1 MRLAVEVSTCSAER
15 TGIGYYT
22 EHFVDALIA
31 TRSADDDVVLI
42 SNGKPAPELYDRWR
56 DRLRIGGVPVR
67 AIWMQ
72 RDVNRLLVDNG
83 ADFAMFPNYLAP
95 INVACPFV
103 NVVHDLAIIR
113 TPEFFNFGKLALQR
127 PLLPWIVRRAAAVGT
142 VSAASRRDI
151 AELLSVPEHRVL
163 MLPGAPHPA
172 CAVPSESEIARVRQV
187 YGLSRRYIVSVGTLE
202 PRKNLPTLLRAFDRL
217 RARAG
222 TPTADLDLVVIG
234 GRGWR
239 DRELRAEIATRLAS
253 GRLHTLG
260 YVPENDL
267 VALYGGAEALAY
279 PSHFEGFGLPVVEA
293 MACGTPVVATDV
305 PALRE
310 VAGGAATL
318 VPLNDEAALAD
329 AVAALVADPAARAA
343 ARARGLTRAAMFS
356 WEASAERLWHFARD
370 TVAARSHWVARA
382 GGNGKAANGTKATN
396 GSALPPGPA
405 AAKGGAG
412 IPVVGDDPQWAILAT
427 VVYADL
433 FDAPISVDEIAR
445 TCLGA
450 RLTPAEVRSR
460 LTTPPLSDLV
470 KVDSTDAVTLRGR
483 EDLVAVREDGIR
495 RTAELLERHHKVIGA
510 LASLPFVRMLALSGG
525 TAHRNA
531 RGGDD
536 IDLFV
541 VATAGRAYTAYTMLF
556 LASYLTRRRGILC
569 PNYLVDENHLQ
580 IAYHHDLFTAHQA
593 ISLVPIA
600 GLPTFDA
607 FVRANEEWVRRFY
620 PAYLPRAPG
629 ATLTTSPVQRWAE
642 NLFRWTLGD
651 QVERL
656 LSVGWRYHLGRR
668 AASAPRP
675 DLVLDPGILKLHL
688 SDHRRRV
695 LDQFAT
701 RLNAFRERW
710 RPQEHEQEEKAGQ

>member
-1 MRLAVEVSTCSAER
+1 MRLAVEVSTCSADR

-22 EHFVDALIA
+22 EHFVDGLLA
-31 TRSADDDVVLI
+31 TRAAGDDVVLI

-56 DRLRIGGVPVR
+56 DHLRIGGIPVR

-72 RDVNRLLVDNG
+72 RDANRLLVDSG
-83 ADFAMFPNYLAP
+83 ADFAMFPNYVAP
-95 INVACPFV
+95 LNVVCPFV

-113 TPEFFNFGKLALQR
+113 MPQFFNIGKLASQR
-127 PLLPWIVRRAAAVGT
+127 PLLPWVVRRAAAVGT

-151 AELLSVPEHRVL
+151 TELLGVPEHRVL

-172 CAVPSESEIARVRQV
+172 CRVPSDADVARVRQA
-187 YGLSRRYIVSVGTLE
+187 YGLNRRYVISVGTLE

-217 RARAG
+217 RARTG
-222 TPTADLDLVVIG
+222 TPTEDLDLVVIG

-239 DRELRAEIATRLAS
+239 DGEPKAEIAARKAS

-260 YVPENDL
+260 YVPEQDL
-267 VALYGGAEALAY
+267 VALYGGAEVLAY

-293 MACGTPVVATDV
+293 MACGTPVVTTDV

-310 VAGGAATL
+310 VSGGAAVL
-318 VPLNDEAALAD
+318 VPLGDEMALAD
-329 AVAALVADPAARAA
+329 AVATIVGDPQARSAARAKGL
-343 ARARGLTRAAMFS
+343 ARAATFS
-356 WEASAERLWHFARD
+356 WEGSAEQLWRFARE
-370 TVAARSHWVARA
+370 TVVGRKEWVAARKSSTSTS
-382 GGNGKAANGTKATN
+382 AATSTITSASA
-396 GSALPPGPA
+396 SAL
-405 AAKGGAG
+405 KRELEVGGRSG
-412 IPVVGDDPQWAILAT
+412 EWSILAT

-433 FDAPISVDEIAR
+433 FDAPISVEEVAR
-445 TCLGA
+445 TALGV
-450 RLTPAEVRSR
+450 RLSPDEVRKR
-460 LTTPPLSDLV
+460 VGAPPLSDLL
-470 KVDSTDAVTLRGR
+470 TLNAEGILTLRGR
-483 EDLVAVREDGIR
+483 EDLVALREDGVR
-495 RTAELLERHHKVIGA
+495 RTAALLDQHHKVIGA
-510 LASLPFVRMLALSGG
+510 LASLPYVRMLALSGG
-525 TAHRNA
+525 TAHKNA

-569 PNYLVDENHLQ
+569 PNYLVDENHLR

-600 GLPTFDA
+600 GMDTFDA
-607 FVRANEEWVRRFY
+607 FVRANDEWVRTFY
-620 PAYLPRAPG
+620 PAYLPRPPG
-629 ATLTTSPVQRWAE
+629 ATLAPSRWQR
-642 NLFRWTLGD
+642 L
-651 QVERL
+651 VERAL
-656 LSVGWRYHLGRR
+656 SWPVGDEIERMLSVGWRYHLGRR

-695 LDQFAT
+695 LESFAK
-701 RLNAFRERW
+701 RLRTFGERW
-710 RPQEHEQEEKAGQ
+710 AAPEARQ

>member
-22 EHFVDALIA
+22 EHFVDALLA
-31 TRSADDDVVLI
+31 TRSAGDEVVLI
-42 SNGKPAPELYDRWR
+42 SNGKPAPELYERWR
-56 DRLRIGGVPVR
+56 DQLRVGGVPVR

-72 RDVNRLLVDNG
+72 RDVNRMIAENG

-95 INVACPFV
+95 LNVVCPFV

-113 TPEFFNFGKLALQR
+113 TPEFFNLGKLAIQR
-127 PLLPWIVRRAAAVGT
+127 PLLPLIVRRAAAVGT
-142 VSAASRRDI
+142 VSAASSRDI
-151 AELLSVPEHRVL
+151 TALLGVPEHRVL

-172 CAVPSESEIARVRQV
+172 CGVPPESEIARVRRA
-187 YGLSRRYIVSVGTLE
+187 YGLDRRYVVSVGTLE

-222 TPTADLDLVVIG
+222 TADLDLVVIG

-253 GRLHTLG
+253 GRLHALG
-260 YVPENDL
+260 YVPEKDL
-267 VALYGGAEALAY
+267 VALYGGAEVLAY
-279 PSHFEGFGLPVVEA
+279 PSHFEGFGLPMVEA

-310 VAGGAATL
+310 VSGGAAVL
-318 VPLNDEAALAD
+318 VPLGDELALAD
-329 AVAALVADPAARAA
+329 AVAEVVSNPGAHAA
-343 ARARGLTRAAMFS
+343 ARARGLARAATFS
-356 WEASAERLWHFARD
+356 WTASAETLWRFARE
-370 TVAARSHWVARA
+370 TVASRSHWVARVR
-382 GGNGKAANGTKATN
+382 ANGAGATTSAAAAASTN
-396 GSALPPGPA
+396 GE
-405 AAKGGAG
+405 GA
-412 IPVVGDDPQWAILAT
+412 VSVGAEDPDWAILAT

-433 FDAPISVDEIAR
+433 FDAPISIEEVAR
-445 TCLGA
+445 TCLGVQMSA
-450 RLTPAEVRSR
+450 ADVRGRVSAA
-460 LTTPPLSDLV
+460 PLSDLL
-470 KVDSTDAVTLRGR
+470 TLHGNGIITLRGR
-483 EDLVAVREDGIR
+483 EDLVPLRENGVR
-495 RTAELLERHHKVIGA
+495 RTAELLERHHGVIGA

-525 TAHRNA
+525 TAHKNA

-556 LASYLTRRRGILC
+556 LASTLTRRRGIVC
-569 PNYLVDENHLQ
+569 PNYLVDENHLR

-600 GLPTFDA
+600 GLDTFDA
-607 FVRANEEWVRRFY
+607 FVRANEAWVRTFY
-620 PAYLPRAPG
+620 PAYLPRPPG
-629 ATLTTSPVQRWAE
+629 ATLTSSRLQRVAE
-642 NLFRWTLGD
+642 GALRWSLGD
-651 QVERL
+651 QLERL
-656 LSVGWRYHLGRR
+656 LSIGWRFHLGRR

-695 LDQFAT
+695 MDKFAG
-701 RLNAFRERW
+701 RLRTLRERW
-710 RPQEHEQEEKAGQ
+710 GAADARQ

>member
-1 MRLAVEVSTCSAER
+1 MFAPAMRLAVEVSTCSADR

-22 EHFVDALIA
+22 EHFVDALLA
-31 TRSADDDVVLI
+31 TRAVGDDLILI

-56 DRLRIGGVPVR
+56 DHLRIGGVPVR

-72 RDVNRLLVDNG
+72 RDANRLLVESG
-83 ADFAMFPNYLAP
+83 ADFAMFPNYIAP
-95 INVACPFV
+95 LNVVCPFV

-113 TPEFFNFGKLALQR
+113 MPEFFNIGKRASQR
-127 PLLPWIVRRAAAVGT
+127 PLLPLIVRRAAAVGT

-151 AELLSVPEHRVL
+151 VELLGVPEHRVL

-172 CAVPSESEIARVRQV
+172 CRVPLPAEVERVRRA
-187 YGLSRRYIVSVGTLE
+187 YGLPRRYIVSVGTLE

-217 RARAG
+217 R
-222 TPTADLDLVVIG
+222 TQPETADLDLVVIG

-239 DRELRAEIATRLAS
+239 DRELRAEIASRLAS

-260 YVPENDL
+260 YVPEGDL
-267 VALYGGAEALAY
+267 VALYGGAEVLAY

-293 MACGTPVVATDV
+293 MACGTPVVTTDV

-310 VAGGAATL
+310 VSGGAAVL
-318 VPLNDEAALAD
+318 VPLGDERALAD
-329 AVAALVADPAARAA
+329 AVANMVGDPTARAA
-343 ARARGLTRAAMFS
+343 ARAAGLARAKTFS
-356 WEASAERLWHFARD
+356 WEASAEHLWRFARD
-370 TVAARSHWVARA
+370 TVAARSHWVARK
-382 GGNGKAANGTKATN
+382 GNGKANGTAST
-396 GSALPPGPA
+396 GAPA
-405 AAKGGAG
+405 STPTTTGEIKVEVA
-412 IPVVGDDPQWAILAT
+412 GDDPKWSILAT
-427 VVYADL
+427 VVYADM
-433 FDAPISVDEIAR
+433 FDAPISVEEVAR

-450 RLTPAEVRSR
+450 QLSPADVRERVSA
-460 LTTPPLSDLV
+460 PPLVDLLTL
-470 KVDSTDAVTLRGR
+470 DGAGMLTLRGR
-483 EDLVAVREDGIR
+483 EQLVALRDDGIR
-495 RTAELLERHHKVIGA
+495 RTAELLERHHTVMGA

-525 TAHRNA
+525 TAHKNA

-556 LASYLTRRRGILC
+556 LASTVTRRRGILC
-569 PNYLVDENHLQ
+569 PNYLVDENHLR

-600 GLPTFDA
+600 GLETFDA
-607 FVRANEEWVRRFY
+607 FVRANEAWVRAFY
-620 PAYLPRAPG
+620 PSYQPRPPG
-629 ATLTTSPVQRWAE
+629 TTLRPSLLQRLAE
-642 NLFRWTLGD
+642 SVLRSSVGD
-651 QVERL
+651 EIERL
-656 LSVGWRYHLGRR
+656 LSIGWRFHLGRR

-695 LDQFAT
+695 LQTFAG
-701 RLNAFRERW
+701 RLHALRERW
-710 RPQEHEQEEKAGQ
+710 SAPEARQ

>member
-31 TRSADDDVVLI
+31 TRSPGDEIVLI
-42 SNGKPAPELYDRWR
+42 NNAKPAPELYDRWH
-56 DRLRIGGVPVR
+56 DQLRIGGVPVR

-72 RDVNRLLVDNG
+72 RDVNRMLVENG
-83 ADFAMFPNYLAP
+83 ADFALFPNYLAP
-95 INVACPFV
+95 LNVACPFA

-113 TPEFFNFGKLALQR
+113 TPQFFNLGKLALQR
-127 PLLPWIVRRAAAVGT
+127 PLLPLVVRRAAAVGT

-151 AELLSVPEHRVL
+151 IELLGVPEHRIL

-172 CAVPSESEIARVRQV
+172 CRVPPESEIARVRKT
-187 YGLSRRYIVSVGTLE
+187 YGLDRRYVVSVGTLE

-217 RARAG
+217 RAHAG

-239 DRELRAEIATRLAS
+239 DGELRAEIASRLAS
-253 GRLHTLG
+253 GRLHILG

-267 VALYGGAEALAY
+267 VALYGGAEVLAY

-310 VAGGAATL
+310 VAGGAAEL
-318 VPLNDEAALAD
+318 VPVGDANALAD
-329 AVAALVADPAARAA
+329 AVAEIVSNPAARAA

-356 WEASAERLWHFARD
+356 WEASAERLWAFARE
-370 TVAARSHWVARA
+370 TVAARAHWVGARGA
-382 GGNGKAANGTKATN
+382 QKANGATRT
-396 GSALPPGPA
+396 GTA
-405 AAKGGAG
+405 A
-412 IPVVGDDPQWAILAT
+412 PREVVVTVEGEDPDWAILAT
-427 VVYADL
+427 VVYADM
-433 FDAPISVDEIAR
+433 FDAPITIDEVAR

-450 RLTPAEVRSR
+450 RLSPADVRAR
-460 LTTPPLSDLV
+460 VETAPLAELLA
-470 KVDSTDAVTLRGR
+470 TDAAGTLTLRGR
-483 EDLVAVREDGIR
+483 EELVALRDDGVR
-495 RTAELLERHHKVIGA
+495 RTAELLERHHGVIGA

-525 TAHRNA
+525 TAHKNA

-569 PNYLVDENHLQ
+569 PNYLVDEDHLR

-600 GLPTFDA
+600 GLETFDA
-607 FVRANEEWVRRFY
+607 FVRANDAWVRGFY
-620 PAYLPRAPG
+620 PAYLPRPPG
-629 ATLTTSPVQRWAE
+629 ATLKSSPLQRVAE
-642 NLFRWTLGD
+642 RLLRWSLGERI
-651 QVERL
+651 ERL
-656 LSVGWRYHLGRR
+656 LSVGWRFHLGRR

-695 LDQFAT
+695 LGKFAE
-701 RLNAFRERW
+701 RLDALRERW
-710 RPQEHEQEEKAGQ
+710 AAPEARR

>member
-22 EHFVDALIA
+22 EHFVDALLA
-31 TRSADDDVVLI
+31 TRAPGDEVVLI
-42 SNGKPAPELYDRWR
+42 SNGKPAPELYERWR
-56 DRLRIGGVPVR
+56 DQLRIGGVPVR

-72 RDVNRLLVDNG
+72 RDVNRLLADNG
-83 ADFAMFPNYLAP
+83 ADFALFPNYLAP
-95 INVACPFV
+95 INVVCPFA

-113 TPEFFNFGKLALQR
+113 MPEFFNFGKLALQR
-127 PLLPWIVRRAAAVGT
+127 PLLPLVVRRAAAVAT
-142 VSAASRRDI
+142 VSQASARDI
-151 AELLSVPEHRVL
+151 IELLGVPEHRIL

-172 CAVPSESEIARVRQV
+172 CRVPPESEIARVRAQ
-187 YGLSRRYIVSVGTLE
+187 YGLHRRYIVSVGTLE

-217 RARAG
+217 RARTG

-239 DRELRAEIATRLAS
+239 DRELRAELATRLAS

-260 YVPENDL
+260 YVPETDL
-267 VALYGGAEALAY
+267 VALYGGAEVLAY

-293 MACGTPVVATDV
+293 MACGTPVVTTDV

-310 VAGGAATL
+310 VSGGAAVL
-318 VPLNDEAALAD
+318 VPLGDEAALAE
-329 AVAALVADPAARAA
+329 AVAAFVGDAEKRAA
-343 ARARGLTRAAMFS
+343 ARVRGLARAAMFS
-356 WEASAERLWHFARD
+356 WEGSAERLWRFARD
-370 TVAARSHWVARA
+370 TVGTRA
-382 GGNGKAANGTKATN
+382 SQYRHTTAKT
-396 GSALPPGPA
+396 SAPA
-405 AAKGGAG
+405 ATPASTGTSTLGSVGAG
-412 IPVVGDDPQWAILAT
+412 EEDPAWAILAT

-433 FDAPISVDEIAR
+433 FDAPITVEEVAR

-450 RLTPAEVRSR
+450 RLTTADVRAR
-460 LTTPPLSDLV
+460 IEAAPLADLLTLDPSG
-470 KVDSTDAVTLRGR
+470 AITLRGR
-483 EDLVAVREDGIR
+483 EELVARREDGIQ
-495 RTAELLERHHKVIGA
+495 RTAQLIERHEKVIGA

-569 PNYLVDENHLQ
+569 PNYLVDENHLR

-600 GLPTFDA
+600 GLDTFDA
-607 FVRANEEWVRRFY
+607 FVRANETWVRQFY
-620 PAYLPRAPG
+620 PAYLPRPPG
-629 ATLTTSPVQRWAE
+629 AKLSSSPLQRVAE
-642 NLFRWTLGD
+642 RALGWSLGD
-651 QVERL
+651 EIERL
-656 LSVGWRYHLGRR
+656 LSVGWRFHLGRR

-695 LDQFAT
+695 LASFAD
-701 RLNAFRERW
+701 RLRAFRQRW
-710 RPQEHEQEEKAGQ
+710 SAAEAAQ

>member
-1 MRLAVEVSTCSAER
+1 MRLAVEVSTCSADR

-22 EHFVDALIA
+22 EHFVDALLA
-31 TRSADDDVVLI
+31 TRAAGDDVVLI
-42 SNGKPAPELYDRWR
+42 SNGKPAPELYERWR
-56 DRLRIGGVPVR
+56 DHLRIGGVPVR

-72 RDVNRLLVDNG
+72 RDANKLLVDSG

-95 INVACPFV
+95 LNVACPFV

-113 TPEFFNFGKLALQR
+113 MPQFFNIGKLASQR
-127 PLLPWIVRRAAAVGT
+127 PLLPLIVRRAAAVAT
-142 VSAASRRDI
+142 VSTASRRDI
-151 AELLSVPEHRVL
+151 TELLGVPDHRVL

-172 CAVPSESEIARVRQV
+172 CRVPPLSEVERVRRA
-187 YGLSRRYIVSVGTLE
+187 YNLRRRYIVSVGTLE

-222 TPTADLDLVVIG
+222 TPTEDLDLVVIG

-239 DRELRAEIATRLAS
+239 DRELRAEIAARLAS

-310 VAGGAATL
+310 VSDDATVL
-318 VPLNDEAALAD
+318 VPLSDETTLAD
-329 AVAALVADPAARAA
+329 AIARFVGDAAAREAARAE
-343 ARARGLTRAAMFS
+343 GLKRAATFS
-356 WEASAERLWHFARD
+356 WEASAERLWRFAHE
-370 TVAARSHWVARA
+370 TVAGRAHLA
-382 GGNGKAANGTKATN
+382 GGNGTKTSASAPASAATN
-396 GSALPPGPA
+396 GEIRVEVA
-405 AAKGGAG
+405 
-412 IPVVGDDPQWAILAT
+412 GDDPVWSILAT
-427 VVYADL
+427 VVYADM
-433 FDAPISVDEIAR
+433 FDAPISIDEVAR
-445 TCLGA
+445 TCLGV
-450 RLTPAEVRSR
+450 RLSVGDVRVRVSA
-460 LTTPPLSDLV
+460 PPLAEFL
-470 KVDSTDAVTLRGR
+470 TMDAAGMLTLRGR
-483 EDLVAVREDGIR
+483 EHLVALRDDGVR
-495 RTAELLERHHKVIGA
+495 RTAELLDRHHKVIGA

-525 TAHRNA
+525 TAHKNA

-541 VATAGRAYTAYTMLF
+541 VATGGRAYTAYTMLF

-569 PNYLVDENHLQ
+569 PNYLVDENHLR

-600 GLPTFDA
+600 GLDTFDA
-607 FVRANEEWVRRFY
+607 FVRANEAWVRGFY
-620 PAYLPRAPG
+620 PSYLPRPPG
-629 ATLTTSPVQRWAE
+629 ATLRPSPLQRLIEGGLRSAV
-642 NLFRWTLGD
+642 GD
-651 QVERL
+651 EIERL
-656 LSVGWRYHLGRR
+656 LSIGWRFHLGRR

-695 LDQFAT
+695 LKTFAA
-701 RLNAFRERW
+701 RLNTFRARW
-710 RPQEHEQEEKAGQ
+710 GGTEARQ

>member
-22 EHFVDALIA
+22 EHFVDALLA
-31 TRSADDDVVLI
+31 TRAPGDELVLI
-42 SNGKPAPELYDRWR
+42 NNGKPAPELYDRWR
-56 DRLRIGGVPVR
+56 DQLRIGGVPVR

-72 RDVNRLLVDNG
+72 RDVNRLLTENG
-83 ADFAMFPNYLAP
+83 ADFALFPNYLAP
-95 INVACPFV
+95 INVVCPFA

-113 TPEFFNFGKLALQR
+113 RPEFFNFGKLALQR
-127 PLLPWIVRRAAAVGT
+127 PLLPLVVRRAAAVGT
-142 VSAASRRDI
+142 VSQASARDI
-151 AELLSVPEHRVL
+151 IELLGVPEHRVL

-172 CAVPSESEIARVRQV
+172 CGVPSESEIARVRAQ
-187 YGLSRRYIVSVGTLE
+187 YGLKRRYVVSVGTLE

-217 RARAG
+217 RARTG

-239 DRELRAEIATRLAS
+239 DKELRAEIATRLAS

-267 VALYGGAEALAY
+267 VALYGGAEVLAY

-293 MACGTPVVATDV
+293 MACGTPVVTTDV

-310 VAGGAATL
+310 VSGSAAVL
-318 VPLNDEAALAD
+318 VPLGDEVALAD
-329 AVAALVADPAARAA
+329 AVATFVSDPELRAA
-343 ARARGLTRAAMFS
+343 ARARGLARAATFS
-356 WEASAERLWHFARD
+356 WEGSAERLWRFARE
-370 TVAARSHWVARA
+370 TVGTRRSAYTH
-382 GGNGKAANGTKATN
+382 TTATTSTSTSTSTLTSTSRLTSTM
-396 GSALPPGPA
+396 GAIGEEDPA
-405 AAKGGAG
+405 
-412 IPVVGDDPQWAILAT
+412 WAILAT
-427 VVYADL
+427 VVYADM
-433 FDAPISVDEIAR
+433 FDAPITVEEVAR

-450 RLTPAEVRSR
+450 RLTPADVRAKVTAAPLGDL
-460 LTTPPLSDLV
+460 LTLDPSG
-470 KVDSTDAVTLRGR
+470 AITLRGR
-483 EDLVAVREDGIR
+483 EELVGRREDGIR
-495 RTAELLERHHKVIGA
+495 RTAELLERHEKVIGA

-569 PNYLVDENHLQ
+569 PNYLVDEKHLR

-600 GLPTFDA
+600 GLETFDA
-607 FVRANEEWVRRFY
+607 FVRANETWVRQFY

-629 ATLTTSPVQRWAE
+629 AKLASSPLQRVAE
-642 NLFRWTLGD
+642 RALGWTLGD
-651 QVERL
+651 EIERL
-656 LSVGWRYHLGRR
+656 LSVGWRFHLGRR

-695 LDQFAT
+695 LDTFAD
-701 RLNAFRERW
+701 RLRTFRERW
-710 RPQEHEQEEKAGQ
+710 SPAEAAQ

>member
-22 EHFVDALIA
+22 EHFVDGLIA
-31 TRSADDDVVLI
+31 TRAPGDDVVLI

-72 RDVNRLLVDNG
+72 RDANRLLLESG
-83 ADFAMFPNYLAP
+83 ADFALFPNYLAP
-95 INVACPFV
+95 LNVVCPFA
-103 NVVHDLAIIR
+103 NIVHDLAIIR
-113 TPEFFNFGKLALQR
+113 TPQFFNLGKLAIQR
-127 PLLPWIVRRAAAVGT
+127 PLLPLITRRATAVGT
-142 VSAASRRDI
+142 VSAASRKDI
-151 AELLSVPEHRVL
+151 IELLGVPEHRVL

-172 CAVPSESEIARVRQV
+172 CAVPPAAEVERVRQA
-187 YGLSRRYIVSVGTLE
+187 YGLGRRYIVSVGTLE

-217 RARAG
+217 CARSG
-222 TPTADLDLVVIG
+222 TATADLDLVVIG

-239 DRELRAEIATRLAS
+239 DRELRAEIAARRAS

-260 YVPENDL
+260 YVPEQDL
-267 VALYGGAEALAY
+267 VALYGGAEVLTY

-293 MACGTPVVATDV
+293 MACGTPAVATDV

-310 VAGGAATL
+310 VSGGAAVL
-318 VPLNDEAALAD
+318 VPLGDEVALAD
-329 AVAALVADPAARAA
+329 EIAAIVGDPERRAAL
-343 ARARGLTRAAMFS
+343 RARGLARAKAFS
-356 WEASAERLWHFARD
+356 WEASAQRLWQFAHE
-370 TVAARSHWVARA
+370 TVAERA
-382 GGNGKAANGTKATN
+382 GRATFTSAPAPASASPATVTTSAPPANGRGVEVDARE
-396 GSALPPGPA
+396 P
-405 AAKGGAG
+405 
-412 IPVVGDDPQWAILAT
+412 DWAILAT
-427 VVYADL
+427 VIYADL
-433 FDAPISVDEIAR
+433 FDAPITVAEVAR
-445 TCLGA
+445 TCLGV
-450 RLTPAEVRSR
+450 RLSEAEVRR
-460 LTTPPLSDLV
+460 RVGAPPLDGLV
-470 KVDSTDAVTLRGR
+470 ALDPGGVLTLRGR
-483 EDLVAVREDGIR
+483 EQLVAVREDGVR
-495 RTAELLERHHKVIGA
+495 RTGELLERHNKVIGA

-556 LASYLTRRRGILC
+556 LASALTRRRGILC
-569 PNYLVDENHLQ
+569 PNYLVDENHLR

-600 GLPTFDA
+600 GLDTFDA
-607 FVRANEEWVRRFY
+607 FVRANEEWVRGFY
-620 PAYLPRAPG
+620 PSYLPRAPG
-629 ATLTTSPVQRWAE
+629 VTLAPSRLQRLAE
-642 NLFRWTLGD
+642 RALRWSLGD
-651 QVERL
+651 EVERL
-656 LSVGWRYHLGRR
+656 LSVGWRFHLGRR

-695 LDQFAT
+695 LEKFAG
-701 RLNAFRERW
+701 RLREFRERW
-710 RPQEHEQEEKAGQ
+710 ATAPEARS

>member
-1 MRLAVEVSTCSAER
+1 MRLAVEVSTCSADR

-22 EHFVDALIA
+22 EHFVDGLLA
-31 TRSADDDVVLI
+31 TRAAGDEVVLI

-56 DRLRIGGVPVR
+56 DHLRIGGVPVR

-72 RDVNRLLVDNG
+72 RDANRLLVESG

-95 INVACPFV
+95 LNVVCPFV

-113 TPEFFNFGKLALQR
+113 MPQFFNLGKLASQR

-151 AELLSVPEHRVL
+151 TELLGVPEHRVL

-172 CAVPSESEIARVRQV
+172 CRVPSDLEVERVRRA
-187 YGLSRRYIVSVGTLE
+187 YGLGRRYVVSVGTLE

-217 RARAG
+217 RARTG
-222 TPTADLDLVVIG
+222 TLTEDLDLVVIG

-239 DRELRAEIATRLAS
+239 DRELRAEIAARKES
-253 GRLHTLG
+253 SRLHMLG
-260 YVPENDL
+260 YVPEEDL
-267 VALYGGAEALAY
+267 VALYGGAEVLAY

-293 MACGTPVVATDV
+293 MACGTPVVTTDV

-310 VAGGAATL
+310 VSGGAAVL
-318 VPLNDEAALAD
+318 VPLGDEAALAD
-329 AVAALVADPAARAA
+329 AVAAIVEDPAARAA
-343 ARARGLTRAAMFS
+343 ARARGLARAATFS
-356 WEASAERLWHFARD
+356 WEGSAEQLWRFARE
-370 TVAARSHWVARA
+370 TVAGRKHW
-382 GGNGKAANGTKATN
+382 NGKPTTN
-396 GSALPPGPA
+396 TSTSASKLTIETA
-405 AAKGGAG
+405 
-412 IPVVGDDPQWAILAT
+412 GDDPAWAILAT

-433 FDAPISVDEIAR
+433 FDAPISVEEVAR
-445 TCLGA
+445 TALGA
-450 RLTPAEVRSR
+450 KLSVADVRAR
-460 LTTPPLSDLV
+460 VAAPPLADHL
-470 KVDSTDAVTLRGR
+470 TDTGGILTLRGR
-483 EDLVAVREDGIR
+483 EDLVARREDGVR
-495 RTAELLERHHKVIGA
+495 RTAELLDRHHKVIGA

-525 TAHRNA
+525 TAHKNA

-556 LASYLTRRRGILC
+556 LASTLTRRRGIVC
-569 PNYLVDENHLQ
+569 PNYLVDENHLR

-600 GLPTFDA
+600 GLDTFDA
-607 FVRANEEWVRRFY
+607 FVRANEAWVRTFY
-620 PAYLPRAPG
+620 PAYLPRPPG
-629 ATLTTSPVQRWAE
+629 TTLSPSPWQRLVERVMSWPV
-642 NLFRWTLGD
+642 GD
-651 QVERL
+651 ELERL
-656 LSVGWRYHLGRR
+656 LSVGWRFHLGRR

-695 LDQFAT
+695 LESFAT
-701 RLNAFRERW
+701 RLRTFRERW
-710 RPQEHEQEEKAGQ
+710 AAPEARQ